1 MERVFESWQD
11 GWVQPGDY
19 RYAVAFLK
27 KRKKEALVGAE
38 SVEEIMNNWPWDDIN
53 EEKYM

>member
-1 MERVFESWQD
+1 M
-11 GWVQPGDY
+11 QPGDY

-27 KRKKEALVGAE
+27 KRKEALVGAE

>member
-1 MERVFESWQD
+1 M
-11 GWVQPGDY
+11 QPGDY

-27 KRKKEALVGAE
+27 KRKKEALVRAE

>member
-1 MERVFESWQD
+1 
-11 GWVQPGDY
+11 VQPGDY

-27 KRKKEALVGAE
+27 KKRKKEALVGAE
-38 SVEEIMNNWPWDDIN
+38 LAEEIMNNWPWDDID